1 MRLVAEGLSRSFG
14 TRKVIGP
21 LSFSLENGR
30 VLGVAGENGSGKT
43 TLLRVLAGLI
53 RPSSGRVVFEEDG
66 MSLAPR
72 VASHALG
79 WFAPDLAL
87 DGALTAAENLDFF
100 AAVRGLRPDK
110 GAAERWLLG
119 VGLDPRRVA
128 DVPLRALSTGQR
140 QRVKLAYATLHDPGV
155 LLLDEPGAN
164 LDEAGRAVVQKVVA
178 SQRSRGIAILVLVG
192 YAVGPTRLAP
202 EDRPTVNAV
211 LLWIVIFFSA
221 MTGLSRVFVKEEEA
235 GTASALR
242 LAAPP
247 PAILLG
253 KYLVNILLLFA
264 VMAFIVPLF
273 LVLTS
278 FEIKCPSLFI
288 VLLVFG
294 GLGLAGAST
303 FTAALVSTA
312 AAKGALFAVLSIP
325 LLLPPL
331 IAAVSGTQ
339 VAARETS
346 FAAGL
351 DFVRVLVAYDG
362 VVTTAAFA
370 LFDAVWR
377 E

>member
-1 MRLVAEGLSRSFG
+1 
-14 TRKVIGP
+14 
-21 LSFSLENGR
+21 
-30 VLGVAGENGSGKT
+30 
-43 TLLRVLAGLI
+43 
-53 RPSSGRVVFEEDG
+53 
-66 MSLAPR
+66 MSAPR
-72 VASHALG
+72 ASV
-79 WFAPDLAL
+79 FR
-87 DGALTAAENLDFF
+87 AA
-100 AAVRGLRPDK
+100 AAVVRRDLL
-110 GAAERWLLG
+110 AEWRTRIA
-119 VGLDPRRVA
+119 VN
-128 DVPLRALSTGQR
+128 ALF
-140 QRVKLAYATLHDPGV
+140 LFAF
-155 LLLDEPGAN
+155 
-164 LDEAGRAVVQKVVA
+164 AV
-178 SQRSRGIAILVLVG
+178 LVLVG

-221 MTGLSRVFVKEEEA
+221 MTGLARVFVREEEA

-247 PAILLG
+247 PAVLLG
-253 KYLVNILLLFA
+253 KYLVNVLLLFA
-264 VMAFIVPLF
+264 VTAFIVPLF

-278 FEIKCPSLFI
+278 FEIACPPLFV
-288 VLLVFG
+288 VLLLLG

-303 FTAALVSTA
+303 FTAALVSKA

-346 FAAGL
+346 FGAGL

-362 VVTTAAFA
+362 VVTTAAFL